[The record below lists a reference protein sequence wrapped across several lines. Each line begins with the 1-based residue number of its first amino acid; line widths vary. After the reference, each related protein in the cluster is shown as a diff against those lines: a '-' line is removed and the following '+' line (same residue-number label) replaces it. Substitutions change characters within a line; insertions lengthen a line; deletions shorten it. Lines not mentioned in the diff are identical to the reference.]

1 MSDIDRLFPV
11 TVGRTASG
19 GLTLADHDLAELA
32 HAWGTPLY
40 LYDAATV
47 RQEAGSLQNLL
58 KMHYPGGSEVT
69 YAAKAYFS
77 LGFARKLAQMG
88 LGVDVVSL
96 GELHNAHKAGFQPE
110 RIHFHGNNK
119 SEDELVSALKFG
131 VHAIVVDS
139 LEEMAFLEGI
149 AGRLQLQAPIWLR
162 ITPGVNVST
171 HPSIQTGHTGS
182 KFGLL
187 VQDGQAA
194 EGIQWAK
201 TSRWL
206 RLSGLH
212 MHLGSQ
218 IFEAEPYREAVRRL
232 CDLAEEMDFI
242 PQEIS
247 PGGGWGVPY
256 TLTDQDQPVETWVEA
271 ASGSVKTEFER
282 RGWPLPKM
290 ILEPGRRIAARAGVA
305 IYSVGT
311 SKMTNDGERIVALDG
326 GMADNPRPALYQSR
340 YSAVKVDQPD
350 AESAHETSLVGK
362 FCESGDY
369 LIHKIGMPELKRG
382 DLVAIP
388 VSGAYQISMASN
400 YNLAQR
406 PAVLWLEEG
415 KVELLQARERPDAM
429 PYWGE
434 A

>member
-1 MSDIDRLFPV
+1 MREIDRLFPV
-11 TVGRTASG
+11 SVGRG
-19 GLTLADHDLAELA
+19 PRGELTLAGHDLAELA
-32 HAWGTPLY
+32 QAWGTPLY
-40 LYDAATV
+40 LYDGATV
-47 RQEAGSLQNLL
+47 QHEAGTLQNLM
-58 KMHYPGGSEVT
+58 KAHYSGGWEIT

-96 GELHNAHKAGFQPE
+96 GELYTAQQAGFLPE
-110 RIHFHGNNK
+110 RVHLHGNNK
-119 SEDELVSALKFG
+119 SEAELMAALKYG

-139 LEEMAFLEGI
+139 LEELTFLESI
-149 AGRLQLQAPIWLR
+149 AARLGVQAPIWLR

-171 HPSIQTGHTGS
+171 HPSIQTGHATS

-194 EGIQWAK
+194 EGIGRAR

-206 RLSGLH
+206 KLSGLH
-212 MHLGSQ
+212 AHLGSQ
-218 IFEAEPYREAVRRL
+218 VFEPEPYREAAARL
-232 CDLAEEMDFI
+232 CELAEEMNFI

-256 TLTDQDQPVETWVEA
+256 TLNDQDEVLETWVK
-271 ASGSVKTEFER
+271 ASAGAVRMEFER
-282 RGWPLPKM
+282 RNWPLPKL

-305 IYSVGT
+305 VYSVGT
-311 SKMTNDGERIVALDG
+311 SKTVSDGSYIVALDG
-326 GMADNPRPALYQSR
+326 GMADNPRPALYQSK
-340 YSAVKVDQPD
+340 YLAVRVDQPD
-350 AESAHETSLVGK
+350 ARPARETTLVGK
-362 FCESGDY
+362 FCESGDQ

-388 VSGAYQISMASN
+388 VSGAYQISMSSN

-406 PAVLWLEEG
+406 PVVLWLEQDH
-415 KVELLQARERPDAM
+415 VEVLQAREKPGEM
-429 PYWGE
+429 PYWG
-434 A
+434 AA

>member
-1 MSDIDRLFPV
+1 MREIDRLFPV
-11 TVGRTASG
+11 SVGRGSDG
-19 GLTLADHDLAELA
+19 ELTLAGHSIAGLAKD
-32 HAWGTPLY
+32 WGTPLY
-40 LYDAATV
+40 LYDAATI
-47 RQEAGSLQNLL
+47 RHETQTLQNLM
-58 KMHYPGGSEVT
+58 KAHYPAGWEIT

-96 GELHNAHKAGFQPE
+96 GELYNAQQAGFLPE
-110 RIHFHGNNK
+110 RVHLHGNNK
-119 SEDELVSALKFG
+119 SEEELVAALKYG

-139 LEEMAFLEGI
+139 LEELTFLEGI
-149 AGRLQLQAPIWLR
+149 AGRLQVQAPIWLR

-171 HPSIQTGHTGS
+171 HPSIQTGHATS

-194 EGIQWAK
+194 EGIARAR

-212 MHLGSQ
+212 AHLGSQ
-218 IFEAEPYREAVRRL
+218 VFEPEPYREAAARL
-232 CDLAEEMDFI
+232 CELAEEMNFI

-256 TLTDQDQPVETWVEA
+256 TLDQTDEALETWVR
-271 ASGSVKTEFER
+271 ASAGAVKAEFEQR
-282 RGWPLPKM
+282 RWPLPKL
-290 ILEPGRRIAARAGVA
+290 ILEPGRRIAARAGVSV
-305 IYSVGT
+305 YSVGT
-311 SKMTNDGERIVALDG
+311 SKTVSDGSYIVALDG
-326 GMADNPRPALYQSR
+326 GMADNPRPSLYQSK
-340 YSAVKVDQPD
+340 YAAVRVDQPD
-350 AESAHETSLVGK
+350 AKPVRETTLVGK
-362 FCESGDY
+362 FCESGDQ

-382 DLVAIP
+382 NLVAIP
-388 VSGAYQISMASN
+388 VSGAYQISMSSN

-406 PAVLWLEEG
+406 PTVLWLEEG
-415 KVELLQARERPDAM
+415 QVEVLQAREKPGEM

>member
-1 MSDIDRLFPV
+1 MAEIDRLFPV
-11 TVGRTASG
+11 SVGRGTKG
-19 GLTLADHDLAELA
+19 ELTLAGHDVAVLAQT
-32 HAWGTPLY
+32 WGTPLY

-47 RQEAGSLQNLL
+47 RHEAQTLQSLMQA
-58 KMHYPGGSEVT
+58 HYGGGWEVT

-96 GELHNAHKAGFQPE
+96 GELYTAQRAGFLPE
-110 RIHFHGNNK
+110 RVHVHGNNK
-119 SEDELVSALKFG
+119 SETELIAALKFG
-131 VHAIVVDS
+131 VHSIVVDS
-139 LEEMAFLEGI
+139 LEELSFLEGI
-149 AGRLQLQAPIWLR
+149 AARLGVQAPIWLR

-171 HPSIQTGHTGS
+171 HPSIQTGHATS

-194 EGIQWAK
+194 EGIQRAR

-206 RLSGLH
+206 KLSGLH
-212 MHLGSQ
+212 AHLGSQ
-218 IFEAEPYREAVRRL
+218 VFEAEPYREAAARL
-232 CDLAEEMDFI
+232 SELAEEMNFI

-256 TLTDQDQPVETWVEA
+256 TINDQDEPLETWVKA
-271 ASGSVKTEFER
+271 AAGAVKTEFER
-282 RGWPLPKM
+282 RNWPLPRLV
-290 ILEPGRRIAARAGVA
+290 LEPGRRIAARAGVSV
-305 IYSVGT
+305 YSVGT
-311 SKMTNDGERIVALDG
+311 SKTVSDGSYIVALDG

-340 YSAVKVDQPD
+340 YSAVRVDQPN
-350 AESAHETSLVGK
+350 AKPLRETTLVGK
-362 FCESGDY
+362 FCESGDQM
-369 LIHKIGMPELKRG
+369 IHRIPMPELKRG

-388 VSGAYQISMASN
+388 VSGAYQISMSSN

-406 PAVLWLEEG
+406 PAVLWLEKG
-415 KVELLQARERPDAM
+415 SVEVLQARERAEDM

>member
-1 MSDIDRLFPV
+1 MADIDRLFPV
-11 TVGRTASG
+11 SVGRTANG
-19 GLTLADHDLAELA
+19 GLTLAGCDLAELA
-32 HAWGTPLY
+32 HTWGTPLY

-47 RQEAGSLQNLL
+47 RHEVDSLQDLL
-58 KMHYPGGSEVT
+58 KAHYPGGWEIT

-77 LGFARKLAQMG
+77 LGFARKLAKMD

-96 GELHNAHKAGFQPE
+96 GELFTAHKAGFQPE
-110 RIHFHGNNK
+110 RIHLHGNNK
-119 SEDELVSALKFG
+119 SEDELVSALNIG

-139 LEEMAFLEGI
+139 LEELTFLEGI
-149 AGRLQLQAPIWLR
+149 AKQIKMQAPIWLR

-171 HPSIQTGHTGS
+171 HPSIQTGHTAS

-194 EGIQWAK
+194 EGIQRAK

-212 MHLGSQ
+212 MHLGSL
-218 IFEAEPYREAVRRL
+218 IFEGEPYREAVARL

-256 TLTDQDQPVETWVEA
+256 TLADQDQPMETWVKA
-271 ASGSVKTEFER
+271 ASGTVKTEFEKR
-282 RGWPLPKM
+282 NWPLPKL
-290 ILEPGRRIAARAGVA
+290 ILEPGRRIVARAGVA
-305 IYSVGT
+305 VYRVGT
-311 SKMTNDGERIVALDG
+311 SKRVNDGETIVALDG
-326 GMADNPRPALYQSR
+326 GMADNPRPALYQSH
-340 YSAVKVDQPD
+340 YSAVKVAQPD
-350 AESAHETSLVGK
+350 AEPVCETNLVGK
-362 FCESGDY
+362 FCESGDT

-406 PAVLWLEEG
+406 PAVLWLDAG
-415 KVELLQARERPDAM
+415 KVELLQAREQPDAM

-434 A
+434 V

>member
-1 MSDIDRLFPV
+1 MREIDRLFPV
-11 TVGRTASG
+11 SVGRG
-19 GLTLADHDLAELA
+19 PQGELTLAGHAVSELA
-32 HAWGTPLY
+32 QTWGTPLY
-40 LYDAATV
+40 LYDGATV
-47 RQEAGSLQNLL
+47 RHEAQTLQNLM
-58 KMHYPGGSEVT
+58 KAHYPGGWEIT

-96 GELHNAHKAGFQPE
+96 GELCNAQRAGFLPE
-110 RIHFHGNNK
+110 RVHLHGNNK
-119 SEDELVSALKFG
+119 SEAELVAALNYG

-139 LEEMAFLEGI
+139 LEELAFLEGI
-149 AGRLQLQAPIWLR
+149 AERLKVQAPIWLR

-171 HPSIQTGHTGS
+171 HPSIQTGHATS

-194 EGIQWAK
+194 EGIGRARA
-201 TSRWL
+201 SRWL
-206 RLSGLH
+206 KLSGLH
-212 MHLGSQ
+212 AHLGSQ
-218 IFEAEPYREAVRRL
+218 VFEPEPYREAAARL
-232 CDLAEEMDFI
+232 CELAEEMNFV

-256 TLTDQDQPVETWVEA
+256 TLNDQDEALETWVK
-271 ASGSVKTEFER
+271 ASAGAVKMEFGQR
-282 RGWPLPKM
+282 NWPLPKL

-305 IYSVGT
+305 VYSVGT
-311 SKMTNDGERIVALDG
+311 SKTVSDGSYIVALDG
-326 GMADNPRPALYQSR
+326 GMADNPRPALYQSKYLAAR
-340 YSAVKVDQPD
+340 VDRPD
-350 AESAHETSLVGK
+350 AAPARETTLVGK
-362 FCESGDY
+362 FCESGDQ
-369 LIHKIGMPELKRG
+369 LIQKIGMPELTRG
-382 DLVAIP
+382 DLVAVP
-388 VSGAYQISMASN
+388 VSGAYQISMSSN

-415 KVELLQARERPDAM
+415 SVEVLQAREKPGEM